1 MVYNS
6 VDITVVQEKYNIL
19 LFQKLKI
26 RLSHI

>member
-19 LFQKLKI
+19 LFQKLTI